1 MAEAW
6 FATHSGVEARS
17 AGTQPEPVNLNA
29 VAVMKEAGIDISNKG
44 SNHID
49 EYLDNHF
56 DFVIT
61 VCDNAGESCP
71 EFPGGGQRVHQSFED
86 PAKFRG
92 TEEEVLSK
100 FRAIRDEIHQYVDGF
115 VHRNE

>member
-6 FATHSGVEARS
+6 LATHDGVEARS

-29 VAVMKEAGIDISNKG
+29 VAVMREAGIDISYKA

-49 EYLDNHF
+49 DYLDKEF
-56 DFVIT
+56 DYVIT
-61 VCDNAGESCP
+61 VCDNAGDNCP
-71 EFPGGGQRVHQSFED
+71 VFPGGGQRVHQSFED

-92 TEEEVLSK
+92 TEEDVLSK
-100 FRAIRDEIHQYVDGF
+100 FRAIRDEIHKYVDDF
-115 VHRNE
+115 VHQNK